1 MPKRNCAS
9 RKGRAS
15 VGRGWA
21 LAFTVAL
28 AASTPGTGA
37 IAQTL
42 YKWIDKD
49 GKVQYADK
57 PPLNFKGEV
66 TTIEADAVPPALKP
80 APKPAARPAAA
91 LDEKEIPQTTA
102 ARRRAE
108 RERLAERLTAA
119 RARVEQ
125 ARAALADGEAVL
137 QDEKQIVQQH
147 HPRNARRPES
157 TPPPRLN
164 CMSEQAPDGRAVW
177 NCPTPIPTES
187 YYARQK
193 ALEEALQKA
202 EEELAEAERAYRRGV
217 D

>member
-1 MPKRNCAS
+1 V
-9 RKGRAS
+9 G
-15 VGRGWA
+15 GRGWA
-21 LAFTVAL
+21 FALAVAL
-28 AASTPGTGA
+28 TASTPGA

-42 YKWIDKD
+42 YKWTDKD

-57 PPLNFKGEV
+57 PPVNFKGEV
-66 TTIEADAVPPALKP
+66 TRIEPDAVPDPLKP
-80 APKPAARPAAA
+80 VAKPPPRPEAE
-91 LDEKEIPQTTA
+91 LDEKEKAPSTA

-108 RERLAERLTAA
+108 RERLAERLAAA
-119 RARVEQ
+119 RAKVEQ
-125 ARAALADGEAVL
+125 ARAAVSDGEAV
-137 QDEKQIVQQH
+137 QQEEKQIVQQH

-164 CMSEQAPDGRAVW
+164 CMGEQAADGRAVW
-177 NCPTPIPTES
+177 NCPTPIPNES

-193 ALEEALQKA
+193 TLEEALQKA